1 MSSSVR
7 AFSVDA
13 AERIVGRILRRLADS
28 SITYA
33 PEDDTDWRYGTDAAY
48 LRDFVRYWLQD
59 YDWRAAV
66 RELNRYPQYR
76 CAISGVEIHFIHIR
90 GAGKARRPTLLLTH
104 GWPGS
109 TYEFHAAA
117 ERLAFPERFGGE
129 AEAGFDL
136 VIPSLPGYGFSG
148 RPRGPI
154 GMRRVAAMWR
164 SLMVDHLGIERF
176 GVQGGDIGSAV
187 STWLAN
193 DAPQH
198 VAALHFN
205 LCMPPPRS
213 KLDPDEA
220 AWRERAM
227 QKILSDGAYWLEQ
240 ATRPQTIALALA
252 DNPLG
257 YAAWVLE
264 KFHGWGDT
272 GGVIESRFSRDW
284 LITNLMIHLVNDA
297 TTSMIWMYRASAEDQ
312 GSGDQLDVKVPTA
325 AAVYPADW
333 LPWPTREIAER
344 YYAIRRW
351 REMPS
356 GGHFA
361 ALEEPALFAEDL
373 SQFFNEFMR

>member
-1 MSSSVR
+1 MR
-7 AFSVDA
+7 PFRVDVP
-13 AERIVGRILRRLADS
+13 ERTLDRIFARLADS
-28 SITYA
+28 IITYA
-33 PEDDTDWRYGTDAAY
+33 PEDAAAWRYGTDAAY
-48 LRDFVRYWLQD
+48 LREFVRYWRQD
-59 YDWRAAV
+59 YDWPAAQ

-76 CAISGVEIHFIHIR
+76 CQVCGVDIHFLHIR
-90 GAGKARRPTLLLTH
+90 GVERAPRPTLLLTH

-109 TYEFHAAA
+109 TWEFHAAA
-117 ERLAFPERFGGE
+117 ERLAFPERCGGDP
-129 AEAGFDL
+129 ALGFDL

-148 RPRGPI
+148 RPRGPV
-154 GMRRVAAMWR
+154 GMRRVAAIWR
-164 SLMVDHLGIERF
+164 SLMVEQLGIERF

-187 STWLAN
+187 SGWLAN

-213 KLDPDEA
+213 NPEPDET
-220 AWRERAM
+220 AWRNHALQR
-227 QKILSDGAYWLEQ
+227 ILADGAYWLEQ

-252 DNPLG
+252 DNPVG

-272 GGVIESRFSRDW
+272 GGDIESRFSRDW

-297 TTSMIWMYRASAEDQ
+297 TTSMIWMYRASEQDQ
-312 GSGDQLDVKVPTA
+312 GSGDELNVKVPTA
-325 AAVYPADW
+325 AAIYPADW
-333 LPWPTREIAER
+333 LPWPSRAIAER
-344 YYAIRRW
+344 YFAIRRW
-351 REMPS
+351 REMPA

-373 SQFFNEFMR
+373 AQFFNEHMR